1 MRHPIALALA
11 LIAST
16 AVAQSPPAPAGKSD
30 VALTVG
36 ESSMTVAEIE
46 RRLSSIPHFQL
57 AQFGKTPAEI
67 RKGFVEKVL
76 VPELLYVEEA
86 RRRKLEA
93 APGTR
98 DRIRDALRQA
108 TEMELR
114 EAANSVSPEE
124 IKSYYDENRHRFNTP
139 RRIKLWRILV
149 RDEASAKKILGAV
162 KGSELEGANRWNKH
176 ARDDSIDK
184 STNMRDGDLGFVSP
198 DGQTEMP
205 QLRVDPALFTAAE
218 KVKDGELV
226 PEPVREGDKH
236 AVVWRRGSM
245 EAVHR
250 TLEQEKGPIR
260 QVLRRKKLE
269 TAMTELLTRLREQHV
284 RGVSE
289 ALLEYIDVD
298 AYGDVGER
306 RRPGIVPRHSAPAS
320 PTPRPGERGHR

>member
-149 RDEASAKKILGAV
+149 RDEAAAKKILGAV

-226 PEPVREGDKH
+226 PEPVKEGDNW
-236 AVVWRRGSM
+236 AVVWRRGSL
-245 EAVHR
+245 EAVNR
-250 TLEQEKGPIR
+250 TLAQEAPAIR
-260 QVLRRKKLE
+260 QILSRQKVSGQVTELAKKLQAE
-269 TAMTELLTRLREQHV
+269 QVKNVSHELLSYV
-284 RGVSE
+284 N
-289 ALLEYIDVD
+289 VD
-298 AYGDVGER
+298 PSGDVGAR
-306 RRPGIVPRHSAPAS
+306 QRPGVIPRHRARAPGA
-320 PTPRPGERGHR
+320 PQRDERGLR

>member
-11 LIAST
+11 LAAST

-46 RRLSSIPHFQL
+46 RRLGAIPHFQL

-86 RRRKLEA
+86 RRRKLEQS
-93 APGTR
+93 PGTR

-108 TEMELR
+108 MEMELR
-114 EAANSVSPEE
+114 EAANSVTPDE

-149 RDEASAKKILGAV
+149 RDEAAAKKILGAV
-162 KGSELEGANRWNKH
+162 KGNELEGANRWNKH

-226 PEPVREGDKH
+226 PEPVKEGDNW
-236 AVVWRRGSM
+236 AVVWRRGSL
-245 EAVHR
+245 EAVNR
-250 TLEQEKGPIR
+250 TLAQEAPAIR
-260 QVLRRKKLE
+260 QILSRQKLAGQVTELAKKLE
-269 TAMTELLTRLREQHV
+269 AEQVKNVNHELLSYV
-284 RGVSE
+284 N
-289 ALLEYIDVD
+289 VD
-298 AYGDVGER
+298 PSGDVGAR
-306 RRPGIVPRHSAPAS
+306 QRPGVIPRHRARAPGA
-320 PTPRPGERGHR
+320 PQRDDRGLR